1 MNKISQPQNSLTLKG
16 SIKLWLLKNIS
27 PIIKVTYQIPK
38 TQDVCKAIIKD
49 IVF

>member
-27 PIIKVTYQIPK
+27 PIIKVTQIPK
-38 TQDVCKAIIKD
+38 AQDVCKAIIKD